1 IVTDM
6 ENVVPLIVTYNCGRE
21 LVKPELFAHYLANAL
36 PGCPSPDFLVLSLQ
50 EVAPIAYAFLGGSF
64 LVPYL
69 DRIRYA
75 VDALAKIR
83 GEASYVSLI
92 TRNVGMTVLMA
103 FIRQDLLGNVRWMET
118 GGVGVGVH
126 EMGNKGAVG
135 LRLGYATGE
144 ETMEMTFVGAHLAP
158 MEWALERRN
167 EDWKNIVR
175 GLVFTPV
182 DKKAVRAIAAAR
194 RSQVRNSE
202 DEPLLQGSV
211 DNASTPTSGI
221 YNTTSHLFLAGDLN
235 YRTSRSK
242 PTPADFS
249 QYPQPALDKA
259 NVSHYSQ
266 LLRSDQLAAELK
278 AQNTAHGLIE
288 AAIDFPPTYKYS
300 DAAREVAATDEQ
312 IKSASAP
319 RDNTPSETADQ
330 DKTWL
335 WAKHRWPSWCDRILY
350 LDIPPWMSSQDPS
363 ARIQIHKYTALP
375 LMSTSDHR
383 PVILSLSLPL
393 QPIPPPN
400 DEVADG
406 DWRLNPPFS
415 IDPQWRQRRRIAR
428 WKEIV
433 VGLSAYL
440 GLTWE
445 GRGLLIA
452 MLIGALGGWAVIVSM
467 LQPAVR
473 L

>member
-1 IVTDM
+1 M
-6 ENVVPLIVTYNCGRE
+6 QNLIVTYNCGRE
-21 LVKPELFAHYLANAL
+21 LLKPELFAQNLSDKL
-36 PGCPSPDFLVLSLQ
+36 QGCPNPDVLVFSLQ
-50 EVAPIAYAFLGGSF
+50 EIAPIAYAFLGGSF

-69 DRIRYA
+69 DRVRYA
-75 VDALAKIR
+75 VDSLAKTR
-83 GEASYVSLI
+83 GETYVSLI

-103 FIRQDLLGNVRWMET
+103 FIRQELLGNVRWMET
-118 GGVGVGVH
+118 GGIGVGVH

-135 LRLGYATGE
+135 LRLGYAVGE
-144 ETMEMTFVGAHLAP
+144 ETMEMTFVAAHLAP

-167 EDWKNIVR
+167 EDWKNIVQ

-182 DKKAVRAIAAAR
+182 DKKAVRAVAAAR
-194 RSQVRNSE
+194 RSQLRNSE
-202 DEPLLQGSV
+202 DEPLLPGSV

-221 YNTTSHLFLAGDLN
+221 YIPTSHLFFAGDLN
-235 YRTSRSK
+235 YRTSSSR
-242 PTPADFS
+242 PTLADIS

-259 NVSHYSQ
+259 SSSHYSK
-266 LLRSDQLAAELK
+266 LLESDQLAVELK
-278 AQNTAHGLIE
+278 AQNTAHGLAE

-300 DAAREVAATDEQ
+300 DAAREVAATNEE
-312 IKSASAP
+312 KKVASLP
-319 RDNTPSETADQ
+319 RDNIPSQSTDEDE
-330 DKTWL
+330 KWL

-350 LDIPPWMSSQDPS
+350 LDIPPWMSSQDPN
-363 ARIQIHKYTALP
+363 ARIEIHKYTALP

-383 PVILSLSLPL
+383 PVILSLSIPL
-393 QPIPPPN
+393 RPIPPPH
-400 DEVADG
+400 DEVLDR
-406 DWRLNPPFS
+406 DWRLDPPFS

-428 WKEIV
+428 SKEIV

>member
-1 IVTDM
+1 M
-6 ENVVPLIVTYNCGRE
+6 QNLIVTYNCGRE
-21 LVKPELFAHYLANAL
+21 LLKPELFAQSLATKL
-36 PGCPSPDFLVLSLQ
+36 QGCPNPDVVVFSLQ
-50 EVAPIAYAFLGGSF
+50 EIAPIAYAFLGGSF

-75 VDALAKIR
+75 VNLLAKTR
-83 GEASYVSLI
+83 GEAPYIGLI

-135 LRLGYATGE
+135 LRLGYAVE
-144 ETMEMTFVGAHLAP
+144 DATMEITFVAAHLAP
-158 MEWALERRN
+158 MEWASERRN

-182 DKKAVRAIAAAR
+182 DKKAVQAAIAAR
-194 RSQVRNSE
+194 RSRARNSE
-202 DEPLLQGSV
+202 DEPLLPGSV
-211 DNASTPTSGI
+211 DNASTPNSGI
-221 YNTTSHLFLAGDLN
+221 YSPVSHLFLAGDLN
-235 YRTSRSK
+235 YRTSSSK

-259 NVSHYSQ
+259 NSSHYSK
-266 LLRSDQLAAELK
+266 LLKSDQLAVELK
-278 AQNTAHGLIE
+278 AQNTAHGLTE
-288 AAIDFPPTYKYS
+288 AAVDFPPTYKYS
-300 DAAREVAATDEQ
+300 DAAREIAATNEEDMV
-312 IKSASAP
+312 ASAP
-319 RDNTPSETADQ
+319 RDTTLFESAGQ
-330 DKTWL
+330 VRKWL

-350 LDIPPWMSSQDPS
+350 LDIPSWMSSQDPN
-363 ARIQIHKYTALP
+363 ARIRIHKYTALP

-383 PVILSLSLPL
+383 PVLLSLSIPL
-393 QPIPPPN
+393 RPIPPPH
-400 DEVADG
+400 DEVTDR
-406 DWRLNPPFS
+406 DWRLDPPFS

-428 WKEIV
+428 SKEIV
-433 VGLSAYL
+433 VGLSTYL
-440 GLTWE
+440 SLTWE
-445 GRGLLIA
+445 GRGLLLA
-452 MLIGALGGWAVIVSM
+452 LLIGALGGWAVIISM

>member
-1 IVTDM
+1 M
-6 ENVVPLIVTYNCGRE
+6 QNLIVTYNCGRE
-21 LVKPELFAHYLANAL
+21 LVKPELFAQYLANKL
-36 PGCPSPDFLVLSLQ
+36 QGCPNPDVLVFSLQ
-50 EVAPIAYAFLGGSF
+50 EIAPIAYAFLGGSF

-75 VDALAKIR
+75 VDLLAKAR
-83 GEASYVSLI
+83 GDAPYISLI

-103 FIRQDLLGNVRWMET
+103 FIHQDLLGNVRWMET

-135 LRLGYATGE
+135 LRLGYAVE
-144 ETMEMTFVGAHLAP
+144 DKTMEMTFVAAHLAP
-158 MEWALERRN
+158 MEWELERRN
-167 EDWKNIVR
+167 EDWKNIVQ

-182 DKKAVRAIAAAR
+182 DKKTAQAVAAAR

-202 DEPLLQGSV
+202 DEPLLPGSM
-211 DNASTPTSGI
+211 DNDSTPMSGI
-221 YNTTSHLFLAGDLN
+221 YTPVSHLFLAGDLN
-235 YRTSRSK
+235 YRTSSSK
-242 PTPADFS
+242 PTSADFS
-249 QYPQPALDKA
+249 QYPQPALDKTSS
-259 NVSHYSQ
+259 SHYSK
-266 LLRSDQLAAELK
+266 LLESDQLAVELK
-278 AQNTAHGLIE
+278 AQNTAHGLTE

-300 DAAREVAATDEQ
+300 DAAREVAATNEEN
-312 IKSASAP
+312 IIASAP
-319 RDNTPSETADQ
+319 RDSSPSESTDQ
-330 DKTWL
+330 DEKWL

-383 PVILSLSLPL
+383 PVILSLSIPL
-393 QPIPPPN
+393 RPIPPPH
-400 DEVADG
+400 DEVADR
-406 DWRLNPPFS
+406 DWRLDPPFPV
-415 IDPQWRQRRRIAR
+415 DPQWRQRRRIAR
-428 WKEIV
+428 SKEIV

-452 MLIGALGGWAVIVSM
+452 MLIGALGGWAIVVSM